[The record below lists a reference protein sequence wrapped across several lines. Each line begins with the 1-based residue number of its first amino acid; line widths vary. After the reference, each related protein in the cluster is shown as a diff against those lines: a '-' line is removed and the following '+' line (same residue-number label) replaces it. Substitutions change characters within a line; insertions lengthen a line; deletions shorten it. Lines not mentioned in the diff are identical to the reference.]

1 MLLGGPPYNGDCP
14 EEIFRNIMID
24 NKDITPS
31 VGYNDDQISPEAEN
45 LINGLLTKEVDKRL
59 GHSGAEDIK
68 AHPFFLGLN
77 WNTLRSQEPPFVP
90 QPENITDTSY
100 FPEGKAFQ
108 VKDVDL
114 QPTNENVKNTLLK
127 MNIETKKYSIS
138 HVEFTNN
145 NN

>member
-59 GHSGAEDIK
+59 
-68 AHPFFLGLN
+68 
-77 WNTLRSQEPPFVP
+77 
-90 QPENITDTSY
+90 DT
-100 FPEGKAFQ
+100 
-108 VKDVDL
+108 
-114 QPTNENVKNTLLK
+114 
-127 MNIETKKYSIS
+127 
-138 HVEFTNN
+138 VEQKI
-145 NN
+145 